1 MDRRSARRAPTRLRF
16 TLSRSTLHPK
26 PPRKTKNAKGSPIRD
41 WKEWPPRRKM
51 EPGSNV
57 CVMNPKSDFNVRWSR
72 GEQVLRDPARNK
84 DLAFTR
90 EERRR
95 LGIVAAELN

>member
-1 MDRRSARRAPTRLRF
+1 
-16 TLSRSTLHPK
+16 
-26 PPRKTKNAKGSPIRD
+26 
-41 WKEWPPRRKM
+41 
-51 EPGSNV
+51 
-57 CVMNPKSDFNVRWSR
+57 MNPKSDFNVRWSR